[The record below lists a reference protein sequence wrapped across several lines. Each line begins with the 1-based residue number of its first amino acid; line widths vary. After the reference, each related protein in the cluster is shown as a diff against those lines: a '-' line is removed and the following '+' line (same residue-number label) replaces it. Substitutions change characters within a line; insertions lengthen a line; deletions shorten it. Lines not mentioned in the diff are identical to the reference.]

1 MLLPGPLRLK
11 TLEITGMHV
20 LDCVMSA
27 RCLLHAG
34 TYDDPNCMWKSY
46 DLDHAVALVGYG
58 TDEAGKDYWI
68 IKNSWSSHWCDAA
81 PWML

>member
-1 MLLPGPLRLK
+1 
-11 TLEITGMHV
+11 
-20 LDCVMSA
+20 
-27 RCLLHAG
+27 
-34 TYDDPNCMWKSY
+34 MWKSY

-81 PWML
+81 HEMLCPFPQLAVIGAFSTVHFCF